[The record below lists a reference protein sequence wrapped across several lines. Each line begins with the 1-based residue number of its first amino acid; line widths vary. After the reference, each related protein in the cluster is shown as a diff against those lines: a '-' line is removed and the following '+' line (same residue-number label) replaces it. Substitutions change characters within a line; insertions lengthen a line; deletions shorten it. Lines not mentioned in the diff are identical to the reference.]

1 MNPEEFNSPFRG
13 LREKKKKGKHL
24 LSHRYNLLP
33 LLCSHPGGVQ
43 RELVVKDLPGTK
55 VEKDVVLQNPFIVFF
70 DNYGYLVD
78 T

>member
-1 MNPEEFNSPFRG
+1 LNPEEFNSPFRG

-43 RELVVKDLPGTK
+43 RELVVKDLPATK
-55 VEKDVVLQNPFIVFF
+55 VEKEVVLQNAFF
-70 DNYGYLVD
+70 SFFSHYGYMAD
-78 T
+78 